1 MSPLPVG
8 KLPPTLLSRILP
20 SLDTYALNRV
30 VVPPQIGEDAAVID
44 FGESYLIAKTDPI
57 TFATDEIGWYLV
69 CVNGND
75 IATMGGVPKWLLVTL
90 LLPENTTT
98 PTLVTHI
105 TDQIKTACQS
115 FQITLCGGHTE
126 ITYGLDRPIAI
137 GQMLGEVPK
146 DRLVRSA
153 DARVGDDLILTKG
166 IGIEATSIIARERE
180 LELKTHFSA
189 PFINSAKDYLSRLS
203 ILKEAQIA
211 VDTGGVRAMHDPTE
225 GGIVTAVRELA
236 TAAEVG
242 AEVWI
247 NRLIVPDET
256 SALCGFFDL
265 DPLGVISSGALLI
278 ATEPS
283 RSRPILEALT
293 ANQIQANLIGKL
305 LPPQEGLWL
314 KKGTDRQPLPTFQ
327 TDEITKIFAD

>member
-20 SLDTYALNRV
+20 SLDTCTLNRV

-69 CVNGND
+69 CVNSND

-105 TDQIKTACQS
+105 TNQIQTACQS
-115 FQITLCGGHTE
+115 FQIALCGGHTE

-146 DRLVRSA
+146 DLLVRSA

-180 LELKTHFSA
+180 LELKIHFPA
-189 PFINSAKDYLSRLS
+189 PFINSAKDYLFRLS
-203 ILKEAQIA
+203 VLKEAQIA
-211 VDTGGVRAMHDPTE
+211 IDTGGVHAMHDPTE
-225 GGIVTAVRELA
+225 GGIATAVRELA
-236 TAAEVG
+236 AAAEVG

-247 NRLIVPDET
+247 DQLIVTDET
-256 SALCGFFDL
+256 DALCSFFDL

-278 ATEPS
+278 AAEPS
-283 RSRPILEALT
+283 RSEPILEALT
-293 ANQIQANLIGKL
+293 ANQIPASLIGKL

-314 KKGTDRQPLPTFQ
+314 KRGTERQPLPTFQ

>member
-1 MSPLPVG
+1 MSPLPIG

-20 SLDTYALNRV
+20 SLDTCALNRV

-44 FGESYLIAKTDPI
+44 FGESYLIAITDPI

-189 PFINSAKDYLSRLS
+189 PFINSAKEYLSRLS

-225 GGIVTAVRELA
+225 
-236 TAAEVG
+236 VG

-247 NRLIVPDET
+247 NQLIVPDET
-256 SALCGFFDL
+256 SALCGCFDL

-283 RSRPILEALT
+283 RSQPILEALT

-314 KKGTDRQPLPTFQ
+314 KRGTDRQPLPTFQ
-327 TDEITKIFAD
+327 TDEITKIFAG